1 MENQFVNL
9 VTKSNKVALVTNIAK
24 REQKL
29 RYTLSVILSYFH

>member
-9 VTKSNKVALVTNIAK
+9 ATKSPKVALVTNIVK

-29 RYTLSVILSYFH
+29 LYTLSVILSDFH